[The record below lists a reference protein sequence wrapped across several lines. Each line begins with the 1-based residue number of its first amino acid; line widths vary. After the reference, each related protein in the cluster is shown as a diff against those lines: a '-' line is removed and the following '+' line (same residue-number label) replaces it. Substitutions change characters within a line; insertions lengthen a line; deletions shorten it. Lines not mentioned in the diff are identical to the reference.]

1 MSAKGVR
8 KTSFRRVKLAPFFN
22 TTQFGSWRAWKR
34 FSHVK
39 MILFVKYDTMVN
51 EI

>member
-22 TTQFGSWRAWKR
+22 TTPFGSWG
-34 FSHVK
+34 VK
-39 MILFVKYDTMVN
+39 EDRETQIAHGCRMWYNQISML
-51 EI
+51 